1 MTDLHRTL
9 ESPLTSGRSV
19 ISPTPLAKTLATAVL
34 IVFVYLHVRGFLPD
48 GLVALAA
55 LHAAALFAA
64 TKRGGTAGWQ
74 SFVVF
79 ATQGASIAWLMISL
93 NQGLEWPE
101 VENAFFWTTIA
112 CTVISTGRHLIR
124 LWAGVRDQ

>member
-9 ESPLTSGRSV
+9 DSPLNQGRSIV
-19 ISPTPLAKTLATAVL
+19 LPTPLAKILATALL
-34 IVFVYLHVRGFLPD
+34 IVFVYLHVRALLPD
-48 GLVALAA
+48 GMAALAA

-79 ATQGASIAWLMISL
+79 GAQGASIGWLMLSL
-93 NQGLEWPE
+93 NQGIEWPE

-112 CTVISTGRHLIR
+112 VTVISTGRHLIR
-124 LWAGVRDQ
+124 LWVGVRGQ

>member
-9 ESPLTSGRSV
+9 DSPIPSGRS
-19 ISPTPLAKTLATAVL
+19 IFSPTPLAKTLATALL

-48 GLVALAA
+48 GMAALAA

-64 TKRGGTAGWQ
+64 AKRGSTAGWQ

-79 ATQGASIAWLMISL
+79 AAQGASIGWLMLSL
-93 NQGLEWPE
+93 NQGLEWRE
-101 VENAFFWTTIA
+101 VENAFFWTTIGV
-112 CTVISTGRHLIR
+112 TVISTGRHLIR
-124 LWAGVRDQ
+124 LWAGVRAS